1 MTPENYDEFCE
12 VVVGFAEL
20 KGRSLSAAAIEL
32 YWRSMKHWQIGD
44 FKAAAEQLVR
54 TSKFMPGPDAFEDL
68 RKAGRATAG
77 EAWAEVLAHVRAGR
91 YGGRGT
97 VVSELVDQAVAA
109 IGGYHAIGMSEIDK
123 THFLEKRFTEAF
135 EQLQDA
141 EDVRAAVPEIAYSG
155 SSTPRLKGPQSVQA
169 LIGRLAKEEP

>member
-1 MTPENYDEFCE
+1 MTEEDFDDFCS

-32 YWRSMKHWQIGD
+32 YWRSMQRWTLAD
-44 FKAAAEQLVR
+44 FKIAAERLVL
-54 TSKFMPGPDAFEDL
+54 TSDFMPGPKEFEDL

-91 YGGRGT
+91 YGGRGV
-97 VVSELVDQAVAA
+97 VVSELVDRAVAA
-109 IGGYHAIGMSEIDK
+109 IGGYNAIGMSDSDK
-123 THFLEKRFTEAF
+123 THFLEKRFNEAF

-141 EDVRAAVPEIAYSG
+141 EDVREAVPQIAYSG
-155 SSTPRLKGPQSVQA
+155 PASRRLSGPQSA
-169 LIGRLAKEEP
+169 STLLARITEKQ